1 MPLAD
6 RIRPATLIDVV
17 GQSHLIGKNRPLTK
31 IIESGRI
38 PNMIFYGPSGVGKT
52 TVARIIADSANM
64 RLHKLNGTHC
74 PFFGVRANIN
84 QRAGKPL
91 VVHIRHGNKAFPGK
105 I

>member
-1 MPLAD
+1 MQDETAHFFK
-6 RIRPATLIDVV
+6 RPALMEVNGFDGVYRID
-17 GQSHLIGKNRPLTK
+17 R
-31 IIESGRI
+31 
-38 PNMIFYGPSGVGKT
+38 
-52 TVARIIADSANM
+52 
-64 RLHKLNGTHC
+64 KLVSQISKGEFFDFFVHNETHC